1 MLNVTD
7 IGINHRNLNVVKIK
21 NKYNLVVQRQKT
33 YKMSKNHN
41 DRTTS
46 CTSVRWTLKGPAYR
60 CTQGSPIKLIFWYF
74 VGLVTTKNEFIFIF
88 NLEHPKGP

>member
-46 CTSVRWTLKGPAYR
+46 CTSVTVLATNISAKSIPTSSCFGESL
-60 CTQGSPIKLIFWYF
+60 TQF
-74 VGLVTTKNEFIFIF
+74 E
-88 NLEHPKGP
+88 

>member
-33 YKMSKNHN
+33 YKMSKNNN

-46 CTSVRWTLKGPAYR
+46 CTSVRWTLKY
-60 CTQGSPIKLIFWYF
+60 
-74 VGLVTTKNEFIFIF
+74 
-88 NLEHPKGP
+88 

>member
-46 CTSVRWTLKGPAYR
+46 CTSVRWTLKGPAYPSNE
-60 CTQGSPIKLIFWYF
+60 GSPIMMILGYF
-74 VGLVTTKNEFIFIF
+74 VDLLTLKNKTTFFF
-88 NLEHPKGP
+88 NYMQKLMP